1 MDMTLSIASLS
12 TTTSP
17 TREQAGGPPAG
28 RTTNITVNGNGGLNS
43 NPVIKGLDY
52 ESAIRGTP
60 DIYDVHKI

>member
-17 TREQAGGPPAG
+17 TREQAGGPAG
-28 RTTNITVNGNGGLNS
+28 RTNITVNGIGGLSS